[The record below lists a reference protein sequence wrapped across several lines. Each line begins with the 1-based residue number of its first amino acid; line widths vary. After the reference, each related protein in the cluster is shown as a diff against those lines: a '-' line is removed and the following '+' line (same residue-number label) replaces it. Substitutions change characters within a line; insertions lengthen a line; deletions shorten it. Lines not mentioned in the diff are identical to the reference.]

1 MRPSDEE
8 LAQAAQAGSGDA
20 ASALLTRYRPFVRG
34 KARSYFLVGGDD
46 QDVVQE
52 GMIGLFKAIRDY
64 DPDQQMS
71 FRGFAELC
79 VTRQLIT
86 AVKSATRFKHGPLN
100 SYVSFSRSVGDDD
113 EGDRVLA
120 DVLSASP
127 QSDPAEHLTSV
138 ERVRDLQAYVDEALS
153 DLEVEVLRM
162 YVEGRS
168 YVEIAEILSRRTKSV
183 DNALQR
189 IKRKLDGH
197 LREREV
203 AERGPADRGSVRRT
217 GAAS

>member
-1 MRPSDEE
+1 
-8 LAQAAQAGSGDA
+8 
-20 ASALLTRYRPFVRG
+20 VRA

-46 QDVVQE
+46 QDVIQE

-64 DPDQQMS
+64 DSAEQMS

-86 AVKSATRFKHGPLN
+86 AVKSATRYKHGPLN
-100 SYVSFSRSVGDDD
+100 SYVSFSRTIGDDHD
-113 EGDRVLA
+113 GERVLA
-120 DVLSASP
+120 DVLPAP
-127 QSDPAEHLTSV
+127 AQDDPAERLTSA
-138 ERVRDLQAYVDEALS
+138 ERVRDLQAYVDDALS

-162 YVEGRS
+162 YVEGHS

-189 IKRKLDGH
+189 IKRKIDGH

-203 AERGPADRGSVRRT
+203 AERG
-217 GAAS
+217 

>member
-8 LAQAAQAGSGDA
+8 LATAAQTGSEDA
-20 ASALLTRYRPFVRG
+20 ALAEATLLTRYRPFVRA

-46 QDVVQE
+46 QDVIQE

-64 DPDQQMS
+64 DSAEQMS

-86 AVKSATRFKHGPLN
+86 AVKSATRYKHGPLN
-100 SYVSFSRSVGDDD
+100 SYVSFSRTVGDDD
-113 EGDRVLA
+113 DGERVLA
-120 DVLSASP
+120 DVLPASP
-127 QSDPAEHLTSV
+127 HDDPAERLTSA
-138 ERVRDLQAYVDEALS
+138 ERVRDLQAYVDDALS

-189 IKRKLDGH
+189 IKRKIDGH

-203 AERGPADRGSVRRT
+203 SERG
-217 GAAS
+217 

>member
-8 LAQAAQAGSGDA
+8 LATAAQAGSGDA
-20 ASALLTRYRPFVRG
+20 ESVLLNRYRPFVRA
-34 KARSYFLVGGDD
+34 KARSFFLVGGDD
-46 QDVVQE
+46 QDVIQE
-52 GMIGLFKAIRDY
+52 GMIGLFKAVRDY

-86 AVKSATRFKHGPLN
+86 AVKSATRYKHGPLN
-100 SYVSFSRSVGDDD
+100 TYVSFSRSVGDEDD
-113 EGDRVLA
+113 GERVLS
-120 DVLSASP
+120 DVLPAP
-127 QSDPAEHLTSV
+127 AQSDPAERLTSAD
-138 ERVRDLQAYVDEALS
+138 RVRDLQAYVDQALS

-162 YVEGRS
+162 YVEGRT
-168 YVEIAEILSRRTKSV
+168 YVEIAEILRRRTKSV

-189 IKRKLDGH
+189 IKRKIDGH

-203 AERGPADRGSVRRT
+203 AERG
-217 GAAS
+217 

>member
-8 LAQAAQAGSGDA
+8 LATAAQTGSEDA
-20 ASALLTRYRPFVRG
+20 ALAEATLLTRYRPFVRA

-64 DPDQQMS
+64 DSAEQMS

-86 AVKSATRFKHGPLN
+86 AVKSATRYKHGPLN
-100 SYVSFSRSVGDDD
+100 SYVSFSRTIGDDD
-113 EGDRVLA
+113 DGERVLA
-120 DVLSASP
+120 DVLPASP
-127 QSDPAEHLTSV
+127 QDDPAERLTSA
-138 ERVRDLQAYVDEALS
+138 ERVRDLQAYVDDALS

-168 YVEIAEILSRRTKSV
+168 YVEMAEILSRRTKSV

-189 IKRKLDGH
+189 IKRKIDGH

-203 AERGPADRGSVRRT
+203 AEQG
-217 GAAS
+217 

>member
-8 LAQAAQAGSGDA
+8 LAQAAQAGDDDA
-20 ASALLTRYRPFVRG
+20 EAALLTRYRPFVRS
-34 KARSYFLVGGDD
+34 KARSYFLIGGDD

-64 DPDQQMS
+64 DPNQQMS

-79 VTRQLIT
+79 ITRQLIS
-86 AVKSATRFKHGPLN
+86 AVKSATRYKHGPLN
-100 SYVSFSRSVGDDD
+100 SYVSFSRSVGEDD
-113 EGDRVLA
+113 EGERVLA
-120 DVLSASP
+120 DVLPATP
-127 QSDPAEHLTSV
+127 QSDPAEHVTSA

-162 YVEGRS
+162 YVDGRS
-168 YVEIAEILSRRTKSV
+168 YVEIADTLRRRTKSV

-189 IKRKLDGH
+189 IKRKIDSH
-197 LREREV
+197 LRERAV
-203 AERGPADRGSVRRT
+203 AERG
-217 GAAS
+217 

>member
-1 MRPSDEE
+1 LRPSDEE
-8 LAQAAQAGSGDA
+8 LISAAQQGSDDA
-20 ASALLTRYRPFVRG
+20 EALLLMRYRPFVRSR
-34 KARSYFLVGGDD
+34 ARSYFLVGGDD
-46 QDVVQE
+46 QDVIQE

-64 DPDQQMS
+64 DPNQQMS

-86 AVKSATRFKHGPLN
+86 AVKSATRYKHGPLN
-100 SYVSFSRSVGDDD
+100 TYVSFSRSVSADD
-113 EGDRVLA
+113 EGERVLA
-120 DVLSASP
+120 DVLPASP
-127 QSDPAEHLTSV
+127 QFDPAERVTSA
-138 ERVRDLQAYVDEALS
+138 ERVRDLQAYVDDALS

-168 YVEIAEILSRRTKSV
+168 YVEIADVLCRHTKSV

-189 IKRKLDGH
+189 IKRKIDVH

-203 AERGPADRGSVRRT
+203 AEQG
-217 GAAS
+217 

>member
-8 LAQAAQAGSGDA
+8 LAAAAQTGSEDA
-20 ASALLTRYRPFVRG
+20 ASAEATLLTRYRPFVRA

-64 DPDQQMS
+64 DSAEQMS

-86 AVKSATRFKHGPLN
+86 AVKSATRYKHGPLN

-113 EGDRVLA
+113 DSERVLG
-120 DVLSASP
+120 DVLPASP
-127 QSDPAEHLTSV
+127 EHDPAERVTSA
-138 ERVRDLQAYVDEALS
+138 ERVRDLQAYVDDALS

-189 IKRKLDGH
+189 IKRKIDGH
-197 LREREV
+197 LRERQV
-203 AERGPADRGSVRRT
+203 AEQG
-217 GAAS
+217 

>member
-8 LAQAAQAGSGDA
+8 LARTAQSSGKDA
-20 ASALLTRYRPFVRG
+20 ALAEATLLNRYRSFVRA
-34 KARSYFLVGGDD
+34 KARSYFLVGGDE

-64 DPDQQMS
+64 DDAEQMS

-86 AVKSATRFKHGPLN
+86 AVKTATRFKHGPLN
-100 SYVSFSRSVGDDD
+100 TYVSFSRSVGDDD
-113 EGDRVLA
+113 EGERVLA
-120 DVLSASP
+120 DVLPASP
-127 QSDPAEHLTSV
+127 QDDPAERLTSA
-138 ERVRDLQAYVDEALS
+138 ERVRDLQAYVDDALS

-189 IKRKLDGH
+189 IKRKIDGH

-203 AERGPADRGSVRRT
+203 AEQG
-217 GAAS
+217 

>member
-8 LAQAAQAGSGDA
+8 LARAAQCGSEDA
-20 ASALLTRYRPFVRG
+20 AIAEATLLTRYRSFVRA
-34 KARSYFLVGGDD
+34 KARSYFLVGGDE

-64 DPDQQMS
+64 DSAEQMS

-100 SYVSFSRSVGDDD
+100 TYVSFSRTVGDDD
-113 EGDRVLA
+113 EGERVLA
-120 DVLSASP
+120 DVLPASP
-127 QSDPAEHLTSV
+127 QDDPAERLTSA
-138 ERVRDLQAYVDEALS
+138 ERVRDLQAYVDDALS

-189 IKRKLDGH
+189 IKRKIDGH

-203 AERGPADRGSVRRT
+203 AERG
-217 GAAS
+217 

>member
-8 LAQAAQAGSGDA
+8 LATAAQTGSEA
-20 ASALLTRYRPFVRG
+20 AALAEATLLTRYRPFVRA

-64 DPDQQMS
+64 DSAEQMS

-86 AVKSATRFKHGPLN
+86 AVKSATRYKHGPLN
-100 SYVSFSRSVGDDD
+100 TYVSFSRSIGDDD
-113 EGDRVLA
+113 EGARVLA
-120 DVLSASP
+120 DVLPAPP
-127 QSDPAEHLTSV
+127 QDDPAERLTSA
-138 ERVRDLQAYVDEALS
+138 ERVRDLQAYVDDALS

-189 IKRKLDGH
+189 IKRKIDGH
-197 LREREV
+197 LRERQV
-203 AERGPADRGSVRRT
+203 AEQG
-217 GAAS
+217 

>member
-8 LAQAAQAGSGDA
+8 LAAAAQTGSEDA
-20 ASALLTRYRPFVRG
+20 ASAEATLLTRYRPFVRA

-64 DPDQQMS
+64 DSAEQMS

-86 AVKSATRFKHGPLN
+86 AVKSATRYKHGPLN

-113 EGDRVLA
+113 DSERVLG
-120 DVLSASP
+120 DVLPASP
-127 QSDPAEHLTSV
+127 EHDPAERVTSA
-138 ERVRDLQAYVDEALS
+138 ERVRDLQAYVDDALS

-189 IKRKLDGH
+189 IKRKIDGH
-197 LREREV
+197 LRERQV
-203 AERGPADRGSVRRT
+203 AERG
-217 GAAS
+217 

>member
-8 LAQAAQAGSGDA
+8 LATAAQTGGEDA
-20 ASALLTRYRPFVRG
+20 ALAEAALLTRYRPFVRA

-64 DPDQQMS
+64 DSTEQMS

-100 SYVSFSRSVGDDD
+100 SYVSFSRTIGDDD
-113 EGDRVLA
+113 DGERVLA
-120 DVLSASP
+120 DILPSSP
-127 QSDPAEHLTSV
+127 HDDPAERLTSA
-138 ERVRDLQAYVDEALS
+138 ERVRDLQAYVDDALS

-189 IKRKLDGH
+189 IKRKIDGH

-203 AERGPADRGSVRRT
+203 AERG
-217 GAAS
+217 

>member
-8 LAQAAQAGSGDA
+8 LATAAQTESDVAAAAQAV
-20 ASALLTRYRPFVRG
+20 LLTRYRPFVRA
-34 KARSYFLVGGDD
+34 KSRSYFLVGGDD

-52 GMIGLFKAIRDY
+52 GMIGLYKAIRDY
-64 DPDQQMS
+64 DSAEQMS

-100 SYVSFSRSVGDDD
+100 SYVSFSRRVGDDE
-113 EGDRVLA
+113 EGERVLA
-120 DVLSASP
+120 DVLPASP
-127 QSDPAEHLTSV
+127 DDDPAERLTSA
-138 ERVRDLQAYVDEALS
+138 ERVRDLQAYVDAALS

-168 YVEIAEILSRRTKSV
+168 YVEIAEILRRHTKSI

-189 IKRKLDGH
+189 IKRKIDGH

-203 AERGPADRGSVRRT
+203 AERG
-217 GAAS
+217 

>member
-8 LAQAAQAGSGDA
+8 LATAAQAGSGEA
-20 ASALLTRYRPFVRG
+20 ESVLLNRYRAFVRA
-34 KARSYFLVGGDD
+34 KARSFFLVGGDD

-52 GMIGLFKAIRDY
+52 GMIGLFKAVRDY

-86 AVKSATRFKHGPLN
+86 AVKSATRYKHGPLN
-100 SYVSFSRSVGDDD
+100 SYVSFSRSVGDEED
-113 EGDRVLA
+113 GDRVLS
-120 DVLSASP
+120 DVLPAPS
-127 QSDPAEHLTSV
+127 QSDPAERLTSAD
-138 ERVRDLQAYVDEALS
+138 RVRDLQAYVDQALS

-168 YVEIAEILSRRTKSV
+168 YVEIAEILRRRTKSV

-189 IKRKLDGH
+189 IKRKIDVH

-203 AERGPADRGSVRRT
+203 AERG
-217 GAAS
+217 

>member
-8 LAQAAQAGSGDA
+8 LATAAQTGSEDA
-20 ASALLTRYRPFVRG
+20 ASAEATLLTRYRPFVRA

-64 DPDQQMS
+64 DSAEQMS

-86 AVKSATRFKHGPLN
+86 AVKSATRYKHGPLN
-100 SYVSFSRSVGDDD
+100 SYVSFSRTIGDDD
-113 EGDRVLA
+113 DGERVLA
-120 DVLSASP
+120 DVLPASP
-127 QSDPAEHLTSV
+127 QDDPAERLTSV
-138 ERVRDLQAYVDEALS
+138 ERVRDLQAYVDDALS

-168 YVEIAEILSRRTKSV
+168 YTEIAEILSRRTKSV

-189 IKRKLDGH
+189 IKRKIDGH

-203 AERGPADRGSVRRT
+203 AERG
-217 GAAS
+217 

>member
-8 LAQAAQAGSGDA
+8 LARAAQSGSEDA
-20 ASALLTRYRPFVRG
+20 AIAEATLLTRYRSFVRA
-34 KARSYFLVGGDD
+34 KARSYFLVGGDE
-46 QDVVQE
+46 QDVIQE

-64 DPDQQMS
+64 DSAEQMS

-100 SYVSFSRSVGDDD
+100 TYVSFSRTVGDDD
-113 EGDRVLA
+113 EGERVLA
-120 DVLSASP
+120 DVLPASP
-127 QSDPAEHLTSV
+127 QDDPAERLNSA
-138 ERVRDLQAYVDEALS
+138 ERVRDLQAYVDDALS

-189 IKRKLDGH
+189 IKRKIDGH

-203 AERGPADRGSVRRT
+203 AEQG
-217 GAAS
+217 

>member
-8 LAQAAQAGSGDA
+8 LAKAAQAADGEA
-20 ASALLTRYRPFVRG
+20 EAVLLTRYRPFVRS
-34 KARSYFLVGGDD
+34 KARSYFLIGGDD

-64 DPDQQMS
+64 DPTQQMS

-79 VTRQLIT
+79 ITRQLIS
-86 AVKSATRFKHGPLN
+86 AVKSATRYKHGPLN
-100 SYVSFSRSVGDDD
+100 SYVSFSRSVGEDD
-113 EGDRVLA
+113 EGERVLA
-120 DVLSASP
+120 DVLPATP
-127 QSDPAEHLTSV
+127 QSDPAERLTSA

-168 YVEIAEILSRRTKSV
+168 YVEIADTLRRRTKSV

-189 IKRKLDGH
+189 IKRKIDSH
-197 LREREV
+197 LRDRAV
-203 AERGPADRGSVRRT
+203 AERG
-217 GAAS
+217 

>member
-8 LAQAAQAGSGDA
+8 LAAAAQAGNADA
-20 ASALLTRYRPFVRG
+20 ESVLLVRYRPFVRS
-34 KARSYFLVGGDD
+34 KARSYFLIGGDD
-46 QDVVQE
+46 QDVLQE
-52 GMIGLFKAIRDY
+52 GMIGLFKAVRDY
-64 DPDQQMS
+64 DPNQQMS

-79 VTRQLIT
+79 ITRQLIT

-100 SYVSFSRSVGDDD
+100 TYVSFSRSVSEDD

-120 DVLSASP
+120 DTLPASP
-127 QSDPAEHLTSV
+127 QSDPAERVTSA
-138 ERVRDLQAYVDEALS
+138 ERVRELQAYVDDALS

-162 YVEGRS
+162 YVDGRS
-168 YVEIAEILSRRTKSV
+168 YVEIAEVLCRRTKSV

-189 IKRKLDGH
+189 IKRKIDNH

-203 AERGPADRGSVRRT
+203 AEQG
-217 GAAS
+217 

>member
-8 LAQAAQAGSGDA
+8 LAKAAQAGSGDA
-20 ASALLTRYRPFVRG
+20 ESVLLTRYRPFVRG
-34 KARSYFLVGGDD
+34 RARSFFLVGGDD
-46 QDVVQE
+46 QDVIQE
-52 GMIGLFKAIRDY
+52 GLIGLFKAIRDY
-64 DPDQQMS
+64 DPNQQMS

-86 AVKSATRFKHGPLN
+86 AVKSATRYKHGPLN

-120 DVLSASP
+120 DVLPASP

-203 AERGPADRGSVRRT
+203 AERG
-217 GAAS
+217 

>member
-8 LAQAAQAGSGDA
+8 LAR
-20 ASALLTRYRPFVRG
+20 ASQTGHSEAESLLLTRYRPFVRS

-46 QDVVQE
+46 QDVIQE

-64 DPDQQMS
+64 DPSQQMS

-86 AVKSATRFKHGPLN
+86 AVKSATRYKHGPLN
-100 SYVSFSRSVGDDD
+100 SYVSFSRSVTDDD

-120 DVLSASP
+120 DVIPASP
-127 QSDPAEHLTSV
+127 QSDPAERVTSA
-138 ERVRDLQAYVDEALS
+138 ERVRDLQAYVDDALS

-168 YVEIAEILSRRTKSV
+168 YVEIAEVLCRRTKSV

-189 IKRKLDGH
+189 IKRKIDVH

-203 AERGPADRGSVRRT
+203 AERG
-217 GAAS
+217 

>member
-1 MRPSDEE
+1 MHPSDEE
-8 LAQAAQAGSGDA
+8 LATAAQAGSGDA
-20 ASALLTRYRPFVRG
+20 ESVLLNRYRAFVRA
-34 KARSYFLVGGDD
+34 KSRSFFLVGGDD
-46 QDVVQE
+46 QDVIQE
-52 GMIGLFKAIRDY
+52 GMIGLFKAVRDY

-86 AVKSATRFKHGPLN
+86 AVKSATRYKHGPLN
-100 SYVSFSRSVGDDD
+100 TYVSFSRSVGDEEDG
-113 EGDRVLA
+113 ERVLS
-120 DVLSASP
+120 DVLPAPS
-127 QSDPAEHLTSV
+127 QSDPAERLTSAD
-138 ERVRDLQAYVDEALS
+138 RVRDLQAYVDQALS

-168 YVEIAEILSRRTKSV
+168 YVEIAEILRRRTKSV

-189 IKRKLDGH
+189 IKRKIDVH

-203 AERGPADRGSVRRT
+203 AEQG
-217 GAAS
+217 

>member
-8 LAQAAQAGSGDA
+8 LARLAQSGGKSA
-20 ASALLTRYRPFVRG
+20 ASAEATLLNRYHAFVRA
-34 KARSYFLVGGDD
+34 KARSYFLVGGDE

-52 GMIGLFKAIRDY
+52 GMIGLFKAVRDY
-64 DPDQQMS
+64 NGAEQMS

-86 AVKSATRFKHGPLN
+86 AVKSATRYKHGPLN
-100 SYVSFSRSVGDDD
+100 TYVSFSRSVGDDD
-113 EGDRVLA
+113 DGERVLA
-120 DVLSASP
+120 DVLPASP
-127 QSDPAEHLTSV
+127 QDDPAERLTSA
-138 ERVRDLQAYVDEALS
+138 ERVRDLQAYVDDALS

-189 IKRKLDGH
+189 IKRKIDGH

-203 AERGPADRGSVRRT
+203 AERG
-217 GAAS
+217 

>member
-8 LAQAAQAGSGDA
+8 LATAAQAGNEDA
-20 ASALLTRYRPFVRG
+20 EATLLTRYRPFVRA
-34 KARSYFLVGGDD
+34 KSRSYFLVGGDS

-52 GMIGLFKAIRDY
+52 GMIGLFKAIRDF
-64 DPDQQMS
+64 DRRAQMS

-100 SYVSFSRSVGDDD
+100 TYVSFSRSVGDDD
-113 EGDRVLA
+113 EGERVLA
-120 DVLSASP
+120 DVLPASP
-127 QSDPAEHLTSV
+127 QDDPAERLTSA
-138 ERVRDLQAYVDEALS
+138 ERVRDLQAYVDDALS

-189 IKRKLDGH
+189 IKRKIDGH

-203 AERGPADRGSVRRT
+203 AERG
-217 GAAS
+217 

>member
-8 LAQAAQAGSGDA
+8 LATAAQTGSEDA
-20 ASALLTRYRPFVRG
+20 ASAEATLLTRYRPFVRA

-64 DPDQQMS
+64 DSAEQMS

-86 AVKSATRFKHGPLN
+86 AVKSATRYKHGPLN

-113 EGDRVLA
+113 DSERVLG
-120 DVLSASP
+120 DVLPAAP
-127 QSDPAEHLTSV
+127 EHDPAERVTSA
-138 ERVRDLQAYVDEALS
+138 ERVRDLQAYVDDALS

-189 IKRKLDGH
+189 IKRKIDGH
-197 LREREV
+197 LRERQV
-203 AERGPADRGSVRRT
+203 AEQG
-217 GAAS
+217 

>member
-8 LAQAAQAGSGDA
+8 LAQAAQACDGDA
-20 ASALLTRYRPFVRG
+20 EATLLTRYRPFVRS
-34 KARSYFLVGGDD
+34 KARSYFLIGGDD

-64 DPDQQMS
+64 DPNQQMS

-79 VTRQLIT
+79 ITRQLIT
-86 AVKSATRFKHGPLN
+86 AVKSATRYKHGPLN
-100 SYVSFSRSVGDDD
+100 SYVSFSRSVGEDDD
-113 EGDRVLA
+113 GERVLA
-120 DVLSASP
+120 DVLPANL
-127 QSDPAEHLTSV
+127 QSDPAERVTSA
-138 ERVRDLQAYVDEALS
+138 ERVRDLQAYVDDALS

-168 YVEIAEILSRRTKSV
+168 YVEIAETLRRRTKSV

-189 IKRKLDGH
+189 IKRKIDGH
-197 LREREV
+197 LRDRAV
-203 AERGPADRGSVRRT
+203 AERG
-217 GAAS
+217 

>member
-20 ASALLTRYRPFVRG
+20 ESALLTRYRPFVRG

-52 GMIGLFKAIRDY
+52 GLIGLFKAIRDY

-86 AVKSATRFKHGPLN
+86 AVKSATRYKHGPLN
-100 SYVSFSRSVGDDD
+100 SYVSFSRSVGEDD
-113 EGDRVLA
+113 EGDRELA
-120 DVLSASP
+120 DVLPASP

-153 DLEVEVLRM
+153 DLEVVVLRM
-162 YVEGRS
+162 YVDGRS
-168 YVEIAEILSRRTKSV
+168 YIEIAEILSRRTKSV
-183 DNALQR
+183 DNALQ
-189 IKRKLDGH
+189 
-197 LREREV
+197 
-203 AERGPADRGSVRRT
+203 
-217 GAAS
+217 

>member
-8 LAQAAQAGSGDA
+8 LATAAQAGSGEA
-20 ASALLTRYRPFVRG
+20 ESVLLNRYRAFVRA
-34 KARSYFLVGGDD
+34 KARSFFLVGGDD
-46 QDVVQE
+46 QDVIQE
-52 GMIGLFKAIRDY
+52 GMIGLFKAVRDY
-64 DPDQQMS
+64 DPHQQMS

-86 AVKSATRFKHGPLN
+86 AVKSATRYKHGPLN

-113 EGDRVLA
+113 DSERVLG
-120 DVLSASP
+120 DVLPASP
-127 QSDPAEHLTSV
+127 EHDPAERVTSA
-138 ERVRDLQAYVDEALS
+138 ERVRDLQAYVDDALS

-189 IKRKLDGH
+189 IKRKIDGH
-197 LREREV
+197 LRERQV
-203 AERGPADRGSVRRT
+203 AEQG
-217 GAAS
+217 

>member
-8 LAQAAQAGSGDA
+8 LAKAAQAGSGDA
-20 ASALLTRYRPFVRG
+20 ESVLLTRYRPFVRG

-64 DPDQQMS
+64 DPDQQIS
-71 FRGFAELC
+71 FRGFADLC

-86 AVKSATRFKHGPLN
+86 ALKSATRYKHGPLN

-120 DVLSASP
+120 DVLPASP

-168 YVEIAEILSRRTKSV
+168 YGEIAEILSRRTKSV

-189 IKRKLDGH
+189 IRRKLDGR

-203 AERGPADRGSVRRT
+203 AEQG
-217 GAAS
+217 

>member
-8 LAQAAQAGSGDA
+8 LARAAQGGSDHA
-20 ASALLTRYRPFVRG
+20 AIAEATLLTRYRSFVRA
-34 KARSYFLVGGDD
+34 KARSYFLVGGDE

-64 DPDQQMS
+64 DSAEQMS

-86 AVKSATRFKHGPLN
+86 AVKSATRYKHGPLN
-100 SYVSFSRSVGDDD
+100 TYVSFSRTVGDDD
-113 EGDRVLA
+113 DGERVLA
-120 DVLSASP
+120 DVLPASP
-127 QSDPAEHLTSV
+127 QDDPAERLTSA
-138 ERVRDLQAYVDEALS
+138 ERVRDLQAYVDDALS

-189 IKRKLDGH
+189 IKRKIDGH

-203 AERGPADRGSVRRT
+203 AERG
-217 GAAS
+217 

>member
-1 MRPSDEE
+1 M
-8 LAQAAQAGSGDA
+8 AQSGGKDA
-20 ASALLTRYRPFVRG
+20 ATAEATLLNRYRSFVRA
-34 KARSYFLVGGDD
+34 KSRSYFLVGGDE

-64 DPDQQMS
+64 DSAEQMS

-86 AVKSATRFKHGPLN
+86 AVKSATRYKHGPLN
-100 SYVSFSRSVGDDD
+100 TYVSFSRSVGDDD
-113 EGDRVLA
+113 EGERVLA
-120 DVLSASP
+120 DVLPASP
-127 QSDPAEHLTSV
+127 QDDPAERLTSA
-138 ERVRDLQAYVDEALS
+138 ERVRDLQAYVDDALS

-189 IKRKLDGH
+189 IKRKIDGH

-203 AERGPADRGSVRRT
+203 AERG
-217 GAAS
+217 